1 MRKKDYGTERQA
13 DGTIRRGTW
22 DKDLKHGE
30 FIMKAPN
37 SAHHTIERWANGKL
51 VSSKQT

>member
-1 MRKKDYGTERQA
+1 MRKKDYGTEKLA

-30 FIMKAPN
+30 FIMKTAD
-37 SAHHTIERWANGKL
+37 SKQHSIERWSNGKL
-51 VSSKQT
+51 VSSKHT